1 MPSGH
6 PGDQPSLVRSN
17 PVRARACLWK
27 GGDHMFRKRTS
38 ASSPQPDTRAD
49 VTALGDATTL
59 TRGGQS
65 GGVESKRH
73 PYG

>member
-1 MPSGH
+1 MPSRH
-6 PGDQPSLVRSN
+6 PG
-17 PVRARACLWK
+17 PVQSGPVQARACLWK